1 MRRALIMRA
10 CPLMMAIGLA
20 LSLHAGTGAAQSA
33 QSPIDPPIDPPA
45 VADPAFEGPA
55 GSLGRFVVDLPQ
67 GGTLWAIED
76 PTLGEPV
83 LNVQAAS
90 MVPFEDGRITQPVR
104 FHGYSNYAAF
114 YDRLEVR
121 VYRGIDADRVR
132 PLATFELPVGAV
144 TQAQWDG
151 VLPDELRPQVGDTL
165 QYVARAYAADG
176 SFDETAAQ
184 SIQLVTPA
192 DHARGVQVLRDQ
204 LQRERTGPVDTPG
217 RNRCRS
223 ATPSTAPATCACATS
238 RCTARACASSASRSR
253 PRCRSPSTARSSRS
267 TRSASSSPS
276 SCSRSATTATRSRSP
291 TATRSWPTPR
301 SMSRSPDATSSSPR
315 WPT

>member
-1 MRRALIMRA
+1 MRA
-10 CPLMMAIGLA
+10 SPLMIGIGL
-20 LSLHAGTGAAQSA
+20 SLLLQAGVVLAQAAE
-33 QSPIDPPIDPPA
+33 PPVVPPGE
-45 VADPAFEGPA
+45 ADPAFQGPA

-121 VYRGIDADRVR
+121 VYRGTDVDRVR
-132 PLATFELPVGAV
+132 PVATFELPAGAV

-151 VLPDELRPQVGDTL
+151 ALPDTLQPQVGDTL
-165 QYVARAYAADG
+165 LYVARAYAADG

-204 LQRERTGPVDTPG
+204 LQRERAGTVDTLG
-217 RNRCRS
+217 AES
-223 ATPSTAPATCACATS
+223 LQVSDSIYGTS
-238 RCTARACASSASRSR
+238 NLR
-253 PRCRSPSTARSSRS
+253 
-267 TRSASSSPS
+267 TREP
-276 SCSRSATTATRSRSP
+276 
-291 TATRSWPTPR
+291 
-301 SMSRSPDATSSSPR
+301 
-315 WPT
+315 